1 MADYELIPLK
11 KGTLTI
17 QAPEIEVTPSA
28 DYLLEAVKKPEYQF
42 SAGKAIANIVP
53 SGIQFAKD
61 ITEPIRRPVN
71 TFENLMNLT
80 TGALTKALPESLL
93 KYARPEAVQAGQ
105 QALSG
110 TGEYLSQRYGGG
122 ENILKTIESDP
133 VGALGDL
140 STILTG
146 GGALATRA
154 APLSRVGQ
162 TLTRAGTAT
171 NPLTPV
177 QNVVSNVAPVV
188 AGGFTRR
195 TPETFQTAYQAG
207 KEGGTA
213 LKSFTDSLRG
223 KTPLTDVTYAVKSG
237 AKAMQKDASDV
248 YRAAKTTWSADPTP
262 LDFTPVKDTILEG
275 KKSVRSG
282 GSLRNLAEVDRTEL
296 TKINR
301 LDKLINQFDKSK
313 YRNAQGF
320 DSLKKRIGREMP
332 NAQQYPNAN
341 RIYNEVLGSV
351 NDELNKIGG
360 YRDAMTS
367 YGKTQNAIEEIKIAL
382 GSSNQQNIE
391 AGLRKVLTLTKDVPT
406 QEYKAAVA
414 KQLKNATG
422 IDIMPAV
429 AGQAL
434 QEYVSPFVKQ
444 NILSGG
450 AIGGVGAALNPA
462 SAAAIGSTVGT
473 GILLG
478 GLLSSPRLLG
488 ETSQLAGRVGRVLPA
503 ERLRALALGGNVAN
517 RLRSPQQGLI
527 DIMPFNEEEL

>member
-11 KGTLTI
+11 KDTLTI

-28 DYLLEAVKKPEYQF
+28 DYLLEAVKKPEYKF
-42 SAGKAIANIVP
+42 STGKAISNIIP
-53 SGIQFAKD
+53 SGIQFGKNIVQPFVSPA
-61 ITEPIRRPVN
+61 E
-71 TFENLMNLT
+71 TFQGLMNLT
-80 TGALTKALPESLL
+80 TGGLTKILPESVLQ
-93 KYARPEAVQAGQ
+93 KARPEAVKAGQ
-105 QALSG
+105 EALAG
-110 TGEYLSQRYGGG
+110 TGQYLKERFGGG

-133 VGALGDL
+133 VGALADI
-140 STILTG
+140 STVLTG
-146 GGALATRA
+146 GGALATRVAPASRA
-154 APLSRVGQ
+154 AQ
-162 TLTRAGTAT
+162 TLTRAGTLT

-195 TPETFQTAYQAG
+195 APETFEVAYQAG

-248 YRAAKTTWSADPTP
+248 YKAAKTTWAADPTP

-282 GSLRNLAEVDRTEL
+282 GELRNLAEVDRTEL

-301 LDKLINQFDKSK
+301 LDKLINQFDKPK

-341 RIYNEVLGSV
+341 RVYNEVLSSV
-351 NDELNKIGG
+351 NSELDKIGG
-360 YRDAMTS
+360 YRDAMTN
-367 YGKTQNAIEEIKIAL
+367 YGRTQNAIEEVKMAL
-382 GSSNQQNIE
+382 GSGNQQNIE

-406 QEYKAAVA
+406 QAYKAAVA

-434 QEYVSPFVKQ
+434 QEYVSPYVKS
-444 NILSGG
+444 NLLSGG
-450 AIGGVGAALNPA
+450 LIGGVGAALNPA

-503 ERLRALALGGNVAN
+503 ERLRGLALGGNVAN
-517 RLRSPQQGLI
+517 RLRNPQQGLI